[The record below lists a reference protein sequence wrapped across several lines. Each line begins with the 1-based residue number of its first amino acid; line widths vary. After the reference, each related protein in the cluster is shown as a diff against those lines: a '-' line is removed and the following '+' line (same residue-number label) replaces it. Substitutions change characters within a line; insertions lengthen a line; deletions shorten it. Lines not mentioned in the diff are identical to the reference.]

1 MSLRLRLTLLYT
13 TLLGGT
19 LLLFGSLVYGLVSLV
34 LVDQV
39 DSMLAQQVEAISKVL
54 QVNASGE
61 FDTRQLDEY
70 QTTDNNLV
78 FQVWGTDRQLK
89 FSRPRMWRDALDPL
103 ARQIGQTM
111 YNSTYSR
118 GVHLRV
124 VSVPLLTPRGPS
136 GILQVGVSMNLLDT
150 TQRALA
156 SILIALALL
165 SMILAASIG
174 SLIINRELS
183 PLATATQ
190 IATTITRADDL
201 SRRIPLNV
209 DPDSEIGQLIQA
221 FNDTFSRL
229 ENLFTTQRRF
239 VADVSHELRTPLTVI
254 KGEVGLIRKF
264 RQVDDDS
271 LNSIEAEVDR
281 LTRLVGNLL
290 LLAHAESGRLP
301 LDLKPVELDTVLLE
315 VFQQMRTLAGEK
327 LTLQITEI
335 DQISVIGDRDRLKQV
350 LFNLVGNAVQYTPAG
365 GTVSIKLDWV
375 SDQARIIVS
384 DSGTG
389 IPSKDLPHIFERFY
403 RGEKSRTRSQGS
415 GFGLGLSIAYW
426 IVRNHGGTID
436 VSSIEGQGT
445 TFCVWLPKE
454 PPKQTPETLQLT

>member
-1 MSLRLRLTLLYT
+1 MSLRIRLTLLYT

-39 DSMLAQQVEAISKVL
+39 DSMLAQQVEAISKIL
-54 QVNASGE
+54 RVNAAGD
-61 FDTRQLDEY
+61 FDTRLLDEF
-70 QTTDNNLV
+70 QTTDSSLV
-78 FQVWGTDRQLK
+78 FQVWGTDRELK
-89 FSRPRMWRDALDPL
+89 FSRPRMWREPLDPL

-136 GILQVGVSMNLLDT
+136 GMLQVGVSMILLDT
-150 TQRALA
+150 TQRVLA
-156 SILIALALL
+156 SILIALAVI
-165 SMILAASIG
+165 SMALAASVG
-174 SLIINRELS
+174 SVIINRELA

-209 DPDSEIGQLIQA
+209 DPESEVGQLIQT
-221 FNDTFSRL
+221 FNATFSRL
-229 ENLFTTQRRF
+229 ESLFSTQRRF

-254 KGEVGLIRKF
+254 KGEVGLMRKF
-264 RQVDDDS
+264 QEVDEDS

-281 LTRLVGNLL
+281 LSRLVGNLL

-315 VFQQMRTLAGEK
+315 VFQQMRTLAGDK

-335 DQISVIGDRDRLKQV
+335 DQISVVGDRDRLKQV
-350 LFNLVGNAVQYTPAG
+350 MFNLIGNAVQYTPVG
-365 GTVSIKLDWV
+365 GLVSIKLEMV
-375 SDQARIIVS
+375 SDKARIIVT
-384 DSGTG
+384 DTGPG
-389 IPSKDLPHIFERFY
+389 IPAADLPHIFERFY
-403 RGEKSRTRSQGS
+403 RGEKSRTRSQGAS

-426 IVRNHGGTID
+426 IVRNHGGSID
-436 VSSIEGQGT
+436 VNSIEGSGT
-445 TFCVWLPKE
+445 TFCVWLPKNPPAQAVE
-454 PPKQTPETLQLT
+454 PT